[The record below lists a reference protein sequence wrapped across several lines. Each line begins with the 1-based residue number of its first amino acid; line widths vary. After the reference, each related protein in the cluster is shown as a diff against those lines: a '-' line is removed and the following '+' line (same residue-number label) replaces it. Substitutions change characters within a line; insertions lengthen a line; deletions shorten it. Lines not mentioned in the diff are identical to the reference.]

1 MHKSLSSEAKK
12 NPLATISDATP
23 ATASPADAEP
33 GDLGRSGRW
42 GLWALAIGLGGF
54 LLWAVFAPLDQ
65 GVPGAGIVA
74 LDTKRN
80 TVQHLTGGI
89 IQKVLVRE
97 GDEVTEG
104 QLLVQLDAAV
114 ARANYESARQNY
126 LGLLAM
132 QGRLLAEKSGS
143 PTITWPD
150 DLKTAAT
157 DPLIQQQILNQEQLF
172 HTRRNLLRSDL
183 QSIEEN
189 IRGQQGLL
197 QSYEGM
203 LSNRKNQYELL
214 NEELG
219 HLRDLVKEGYA
230 PRNRQLELQ
239 RSVSDVNTSMAD
251 MQGNLLRT
259 RSSIADFRQRMI
271 SRQQEDQKEIETQ
284 LADVGRQVLVENEK
298 YRAVKAEL
306 ARMEIRS
313 PAQGQVVGLMTQT
326 IGGVIQA
333 GQKLM
338 DIVPKGAPLML
349 EAQVPPHMIDRVR
362 MGMPVD
368 VRFSSFAN
376 TPQLVVN
383 GDVESVSGDL
393 LTDPHTNI
401 SYYLARVKVSEDGL
415 KILGKRELRPGMPVE
430 VIFRGGE
437 RSMLTYLL
445 HPLTKRLAASM
456 TEE

>member
-23 ATASPADAEP
+23 ATASPAEAEP

-42 GLWALAIGLGGF
+42 GLWALGIGLGGF
-54 LLWAVFAPLDQ
+54 LLWAALAPLDQ

-132 QGRLLAEKSGS
+132 QGRLVAEKNGS

-150 DLKTAAT
+150 DLKTAAA

-183 QSIEEN
+183 QSFEEN

-219 HLRDLVKEGYA
+219 HLRELVKEGYA

-239 RSVSDVNTSMAD
+239 RSVSDINTSMAD

-259 RSSIADFRQRMI
+259 RSAIADFRQRMI

-326 IGGVIQA
+326 IGGVIQP

-349 EAQVPPHMIDRVR
+349 EAQVPPHMIDRVH

-376 TPQLVVN
+376 TPQLVVQ

-437 RSMLTYLL
+437 RSMFTYLL

>member
-1 MHKSLSSEAKK
+1 MNKSLSSEASK
-12 NPLATISDATP
+12 NPLAKRSDGALTN
-23 ATASPADAEP
+23 SPPVDMAP

-42 GLWALAIGLGGF
+42 GLWALALGFGGF
-54 LLWAVFAPLDQ
+54 LLWAALAPLDE
-65 GVPGAGIVA
+65 GVPSAGTVA

-114 ARANYESARQNY
+114 ARANYQSARQSY

-132 QGRLLAEKSGS
+132 QGRLVAEKTGK
-143 PTITWPD
+143 PTITWAE
-150 DLKTAAT
+150 DLKTASN

-189 IRGQQGLL
+189 IRGQQGML

-203 LSNRKNQYELL
+203 LASRKSQSDML

-219 HLRDLVKEGYA
+219 HLRELVKEGYA

-239 RSVSDVNTSMAD
+239 RSVADINTSMAD
-251 MQGNLLRT
+251 MQGNMLRA
-259 RSSIADFRQRMI
+259 RSAIAEFRQRMI

-284 LADVGRQVLVENEK
+284 LAEVGRQVLVDNEK
-298 YRAVKAEL
+298 YHAIKAEL

-326 IGGVIQA
+326 VGGVIQA

-349 EAQVPPHMIDRVR
+349 EAQVPPHMIDRVH

-376 TPQLVVN
+376 SPQLLVQGNV
-383 GDVESVSGDL
+383 DSVSGDL
-393 LTDPHTNI
+393 LTDPHTNVT
-401 SYYLARVKVSEDGL
+401 YYLARVKVSEEGL

-430 VIFRGGE
+430 VVFKGGE

>member
-1 MHKSLSSEAKK
+1 MAKQSDGALTTS
-12 NPLATISDATP
+12 PHSDADP
-23 ATASPADAEP
+23 I
-33 GDLGRSGRW
+33 DLGRSGRW
-42 GLWALAIGLGGF
+42 GLWALALGFGGF
-54 LLWAVFAPLDQ
+54 LLWAALAPLDE
-65 GVPGAGIVA
+65 GVPSTGMVA
-74 LDTKRN
+74 LDNKRN

-97 GDEVTEG
+97 GDDVTEG

-114 ARANYESARQNY
+114 ARATYESVRQNY

-132 QGRLLAEKSGS
+132 QGRLEAEKQGN
-143 PTITWPD
+143 PTITWPE
-150 DLKTAAT
+150 DLKTASN

-189 IRGQQGLL
+189 TRGQQGLL
-197 QSYEGM
+197 LSYEGM
-203 LSNRKNQYELL
+203 LSNRKNQHSLL

-219 HLRDLVKEGYA
+219 YLRELVKEGYA

-239 RSVSDVNTSMAD
+239 RSVSDVNASMAD
-251 MQGNLLRT
+251 MQGNMLRA
-259 RSSIADFRQRMI
+259 RSTIADLRQRMI
-271 SRQQEDQKEIETQ
+271 SRKQEDQKEIETQ

-306 ARMEIRS
+306 ERMEVRS

-326 IGGVIQA
+326 VGGVIQG

-349 EAQVPPHMIDRVR
+349 EAQVAPHMIDRVHV
-362 MGMPVD
+362 GMPVD

-376 TPQLVVN
+376 SPQLVVHGN
-383 GDVESVSGDL
+383 VESVSGDL
-393 LTDPHTNI
+393 LTDAHTNV
-401 SYYLARVKVSEDGL
+401 SYYLARVKVTDDGL
-415 KILGKRELRPGMPVE
+415 KILGQRQMRPGMPVE
-430 VIFRGGE
+430 VIFKGGE
-437 RSMLTYLL
+437 RSMFTYML

>member
-1 MHKSLSSEAKK
+1 M
-12 NPLATISDATP
+12 T
-23 ATASPADAEP
+23 SPQGDVAP
-33 GDLGRSGRW
+33 GDLGRSARW
-42 GLWALAIGLGGF
+42 GLWALAIGFGGF
-54 LLWAVFAPLDQ
+54 LLWAALAPLDE
-65 GVPGAGIVA
+65 GVPSTGMVA
-74 LDTKRN
+74 IDTKRN

-97 GDEVTEG
+97 GDEVSEG
-104 QLLVQLDAAV
+104 QLLVQLDSAV
-114 ARANYESARQNY
+114 ARANYESARQSY

-132 QGRLLAEKSGS
+132 QGRLIAEKTGKS
-143 PTITWPD
+143 TITWAE
-150 DLKTAAT
+150 DLKTASN

-183 QSIEEN
+183 QSFEEN
-189 IRGQQGLL
+189 IRGQQGML

-203 LSNRKNQYELL
+203 LESRKSQHAML

-219 HLRDLVKEGYA
+219 HLRELVKEGYA

-239 RSVSDVNTSMAD
+239 RSVADINTSMAD
-251 MQGNLLRT
+251 MQGNMLRA
-259 RSSIADFRQRMI
+259 RSAIAEFRQRMI

-284 LADVGRQVLVENEK
+284 LAEVGRQVLVDNEK
-298 YRAVKAEL
+298 YHAVKAEL
-306 ARMEIRS
+306 GRMEIRS

-326 IGGVIQA
+326 VGGVIQS

-338 DIVPKGAPLML
+338 DIVPKGASLML
-349 EAQVPPHMIDRVR
+349 EAQVPPHLIDRVH

-368 VRFSSFAN
+368 ARFTSFAN
-376 TPQLVVN
+376 SPQLVVQ
-383 GDVESVSGDL
+383 GHVDSISGDL
-393 LTDPHTNI
+393 LTDPHTNA
-401 SYYLARVKVSEDGL
+401 SYYLARVKVSEEGL
-415 KILGKRELRPGMPVE
+415 KVLGSRQLRPGMPVE
-430 VIFRGGE
+430 VVFMGGE

>member
-1 MHKSLSSEAKK
+1 MHPSLISEAKK
-12 NPLATISDATP
+12 NPMATP
-23 ATASPADAEP
+23 PDGSPATSPDTS
-33 GDLGRSGRW
+33 DLGRPGRW

-54 LLWAVFAPLDQ
+54 LLWATFAPLNE
-65 GVPGAGIVA
+65 GVPSSGMVA

-132 QGRLLAEKSGS
+132 QGRLVAEKNGN

-150 DLKTAAT
+150 DLKAAST
-157 DPLIQQQILNQEQLF
+157 DPLIQQQIQNHEQLF

-203 LSNRKNQYELL
+203 LASRKSQHAML

-219 HLRDLVKEGYA
+219 PLRELVKEGYA

-239 RSVSDVNTSMAD
+239 RSVADTNTAIAD
-251 MQGNLLRT
+251 LQGNMLRA
-259 RSSIADFRQRMI
+259 RSAIAELRQRAI
-271 SRQQEDQKEIETQ
+271 ARKQEQQKEVETQ
-284 LADVGRQVLVENEK
+284 LADVGRQVLVDQEK
-298 YRAVKAEL
+298 YQAVKAEL
-306 ARMEIRS
+306 ERMEIRS

-326 IGGVIQA
+326 VGGVIQP

-349 EAQVPPHMIDRVR
+349 EAHVPPHMIDRVH

-368 VRFSSFAN
+368 VRFSSFAK
-376 TPQLVVN
+376 TPQLVVQ
-383 GDVESVSGDL
+383 GEVDSVSGDL
-393 LTDPHTNI
+393 LTDPATNI
-401 SYYLARVKVSEDGL
+401 NYYLARVKVTEEGL
-415 KILGKRELRPGMPVE
+415 KVLGQRQLRPGMPVE
-430 VIFRGGE
+430 VIFMGGE
-437 RSMLTYLL
+437 RSMFTYLL